1 MTTLIAPFATQAQ
14 RSRAVN
20 HTNLVQSSVTRQGGL
35 TMFRHLC
42 GALLALWTIAL
53 VPLGIAFLM
62 SFHWDH
68 SFGHAPVAF
77 WTFCGFF
84 LLFGFALFKGSRP
97 PKTMTAK

>member
-1 MTTLIAPFATQAQ
+1 MTALIAPFATQAQ
-14 RSRAVN
+14 PTRAVN
-20 HTNLVQSSVTRQGGL
+20 CTNLVPSPVTRQGGL

-62 SFHWDH
+62 SFQWDH
-68 SFGHAPVAF
+68 RFGHAPVAF
-77 WTFCGFF
+77 WTFCGVF

-97 PKTMTAK
+97 PKTMATK